1 MQINNIKNL
10 TFFQLHDGSNY
21 SNNLGNFYLG
31 WGAPAG
37 RSHSGNYLGNLYLG
51 RPSGD
56 WGIGVPSLRQKDNG
70 II

>member
-51 RPSGD
+51 RPSG
-56 WGIGVPSLRQKDNG
+56 GRG
-70 II
+70 